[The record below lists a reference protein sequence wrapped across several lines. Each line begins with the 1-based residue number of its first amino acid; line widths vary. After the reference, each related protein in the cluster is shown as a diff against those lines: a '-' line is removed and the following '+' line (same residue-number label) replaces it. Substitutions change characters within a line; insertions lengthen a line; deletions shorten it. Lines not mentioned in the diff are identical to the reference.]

1 MLKEGWT
8 VSHSEVVLGE
18 LITGKRTP
26 TQTAALVWGKIGE
39 SCLYELWGGG
49 GGGGV
54 DRFTSDYPSVYHLTV
69 WFSPTPLQPSASSQT
84 VASLSAFV
92 QITSVCTGFS
102 TVPVRQSG
110 SG

>member
-8 VSHSEVVLGE
+8 VSHSVVVLGE

-26 TQTAALVWGKIGE
+26 NQTAALVRGKIGE
-39 SCLYELWGGG
+39 SCLYELWGG
-49 GGGGV
+49 
-54 DRFTSDYPSVYHLTV
+54 DRFTSDYPSMYHLTV

-92 QITSVCTGFS
+92 QITSVCTGGGYIGS
-102 TVPVRQSG
+102 QS
-110 SG
+110 SQYIHQ